1 MESIKTL
8 LAATMVLLSISAFAA
23 NPSFRDTLAA
33 ARRGDVRAEYMT
45 GMMYAFGQGTRQ
57 DVEEG
62 ARWLSESAR
71 GGLPQAMTSLASL
84 YDVGQGVPVDIARA
98 SALREQAARLGE
110 ATARGQLA
118 DDRKMPGQADF
129 RRANVLTD
137 LNMEAAAIPY
147 ARRAAAQG
155 SVNAYLLLA
164 RAYQFGAGV
173 PQDYGQAF
181 KYYRQAADGGLAEG
195 ARGLAYLYEF
205 GLGVRVDRAKALAYY
220 DRAAAGGL
228 SKARQAA
235 ANLRSPDYDQPRGG
249 GSRTSGGSNNS
260 GGGNTDNNSSQ
271 ACANRNGVMHYG
283 NCDVYNGSGY
293 TRVDPQTGQENP
305 Q

>member
-1 MESIKTL
+1 MKSITAL
-8 LAATMVLLSISAFAA
+8 LAATAVLLATPVLAA
-23 NPSFRDTLAA
+23 NPSFSEAVAA
-33 ARRGDVRAEYMT
+33 ARRGDIRAEYMT
-45 GMMYAFGQGTRQ
+45 GMMYAFGQDTRQ
-57 DVEEG
+57 DVAEG

-84 YDVGQGVPVDIARA
+84 YDVGQGVPLDPARA
-98 SALREQAARLGE
+98 HALREQAARLGE
-110 ATARGQLA
+110 PIARGQLA
-118 DDRKMPGQADF
+118 DDRRLRGQADF
-129 RRANVLTD
+129 RRASVLTD
-137 LNMEAAAIPY
+137 LNMEAAAVPY

-155 SVNAYLLLA
+155 SLNAQLLLA

-181 KYYRQAADGGLAEG
+181 VFYRQAADGGLPEG

-205 GLGVRVDRAKALAYY
+205 GLGVRADRAKALAYY

-249 GSRTSGGSNNS
+249 GSGASDAGYNSGGSSSDNS
-260 GGGNTDNNSSQ
+260 ASQ
-271 ACANRNGVMHYG
+271 ACAGRNGVMHYG
-283 NCDVYNGSGY
+283 DCDIYNGSGY
-293 TRVDPQTGQENP
+293 TRIDPQTGQENP
-305 Q
+305 R

>member
-1 MESIKTL
+1 MKSINAL
-8 LAATMVLLSISAFAA
+8 LTMTAALVGISALAA
-23 NPSFRDTLAA
+23 NPSFRDALAA
-33 ARRGDVRAEYMT
+33 ARRGDIRAEYMT

-57 DVEEG
+57 DVAEG

-84 YDVGQGVPVDIARA
+84 YDVGQGVPLDPTRA

-129 RRANVLTD
+129 RRASVLTD
-137 LNMEAAAIPY
+137 LNMEAAAVPY

-164 RAYQFGAGV
+164 RAYQFGSGV
-173 PQDYGQAF
+173 PRDYGQAF
-181 KYYRQAADGGLAEG
+181 KFYRQAADGGLAEG
-195 ARGLAYLYEF
+195 SRGLAYLYEF

-249 GSRTSGGSNNS
+249 GGTSGGSNSS
-260 GGGNTDNNSSQ
+260 GGDNSDNNASQ

-283 NCDVYNGSGY
+283 DCDVYNGSGY

-305 Q
+305 R